1 MNKKELVELL
11 LRYDH
16 HYHTE
21 GEPLVSDDE
30 YDRIKDQLYDLDPK
44 NKYFRRV
51 GADMPNAVDLPYYMG
66 SMNKIRDDP
75 KILDNWLS
83 KYNKQDF
90 IIMEKLD
97 GISALYI
104 VNENKLYTRGNGVKG
119 SDISFVLPYI
129 NMTKINDKNVKAIR
143 GELIMKK
150 SNFKSN
156 MGTNA
161 RNTVAGLLNGKVLDK
176 KLLPLIDF
184 IVYQVID
191 PNLNMEEGLKL
202 VDNNQVVF
210 RKSTT
215 LTIPFLKETLMDM
228 RSKSSYEIDGIVVCE
243 NTGKYKIEK
252 GNNPKHA
259 FAFKTLDQ
267 HEIKKVTVTDIDW
280 NLSKDGVYKPRVL
293 FNTVLIDGANISVAT
308 GYNAKYISDNG
319 IGIGAEVEIIRSG
332 AVIPK
337 IIKIIKRVEP
347 KMPPQNM
354 WKWNETHVEA
364 LYTGNTSNQQQEVSE
379 VVHFFKQ
386 LSIKNMAE
394 STIKKLNDQNFK
406 SLEQVLSI
414 KESSQLQ
421 NIEGFGSKTIDL
433 IVQNIQLAKNHK
445 NIAEIMSAS
454 NMFGRSLGT
463 KKLQLLVDNIP
474 TVATDNRK
482 LEISELTAIDGIGPK
497 NAEQIKNN
505 IDRFRNFYKNNFNK
519 STETNKETSDVIPV
533 LDDRLKAKTVVFT
546 GVRDKD
552 LENSIIK
559 NGGKVVTSV
568 SSKVDVVIVKDINSN
583 SSTVK
588 KAKELKIQ
596 LIEISTLSN
605 KKQKK

>member
-16 HYHTE
+16 HYHTL
-21 GEPLVSDDE
+21 GEPLVQDDE
-30 YDRIKDQLYDLDPK
+30 YDRIKDQLYDVDPK

-51 GADMPNAVDLPYYMG
+51 GADIPNGVDLPYYMG
-66 SMNKIRDDP
+66 SMNKIRDDQ
-75 KILDNWLS
+75 KVLDNWLS
-83 KYNKQDF
+83 KYNTQDF

-97 GISALYI
+97 GISALFV
-104 VNENKLYTRGNGVKG
+104 VNENKLYTRGNGIKG

-129 NMTKINDKNVKAIR
+129 NIPKIHDKKIKAIR

-184 IVYQVID
+184 IVYQVLD
-191 PNLNMEEGLKL
+191 PNLRMEEGLKAIN
-202 VDNNQVVF
+202 NNQVVY
-210 RKSTT
+210 RKSLL
-215 LTIPFLKETLMDM
+215 LTISFLKETLMDM
-228 RSKSSYEIDGIVVCE
+228 RSKSDYEIDGIVICE
-243 NTGKYKIEK
+243 NSEKYEIEE

-267 HEIKKVTVTDIDW
+267 HEIRKVIVTDIDW
-280 NLSKDGVYKPRVL
+280 NLSKDNVYKPRVL

-337 IIKIIKRVEP
+337 IIKIIKKVEP
-347 KMPPQNM
+347 EMPPQNM

-364 LYTGNTSNQQQEVSE
+364 LYIGNTGNQQQEVSE

-386 LSIKNMAE
+386 LNIKNMAE
-394 STIKKLNDQNFK
+394 STVKKLNDQNFK
-406 SLEQVLSI
+406 SLEQILSI
-414 KESSQLQ
+414 KESSQLE
-421 NIEGFGSKTIDL
+421 NIERFGSKTIDL
-433 IVQNIQLAKNHK
+433 IIQNINLAKNHK
-445 NIAEIMSAS
+445 NVAEIMSAS

-463 KKLQLLVDNIP
+463 KKLQLVVDNIP
-474 TVATDNRK
+474 NV
-482 LEISELTAIDGIGPK
+482 AIDTTKLDISQLTSINGIGPK

-505 IDRFRNFYKNNFNK
+505 IERFRNFYKNNFHINQ
-519 STETNKETSDVIPV
+519 TKETLGDVQIPI
-533 LDDRLKAKTVVFT
+533 LDERLKSKTVVFT
-546 GVRDKD
+546 GIRDKE
-552 LENSIIK
+552 LEDAIIK

-568 SSKVDVVIVKDINSN
+568 SSKVDVVILKDINSN

-588 KAKELKIQ
+588 KAKDLEIK
-596 LIEISTLSN
+596 LIEISKLSN